1 MDISGSMCVSQAI
14 EGKHKL
20 KGDKVSGLNKEMR
33 KFGDGS
39 DQFFNSADRN
49 KTYVSR
55 LQCVQ
60 AAIDQ

>member
-39 DQFFNSADRN
+39 DQFFNAADRN

-55 LQCVQ
+55 LQ
-60 AAIDQ
+60 